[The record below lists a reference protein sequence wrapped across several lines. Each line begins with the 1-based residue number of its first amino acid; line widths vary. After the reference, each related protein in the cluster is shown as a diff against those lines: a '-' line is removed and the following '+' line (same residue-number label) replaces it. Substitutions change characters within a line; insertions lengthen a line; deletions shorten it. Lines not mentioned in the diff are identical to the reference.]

1 MGGRR
6 LFAAVCTVVWASWAS
21 TGVLAQQ
28 DVIAEIHVHGNTVT
42 STEDILRLSG
52 LTVGDPF
59 REDQLAQA
67 ANRLRATNTFEHVEV
82 LKRYASIDDLTR
94 IAIVLLVDE
103 GPVRIV
109 LEEGGAGQATRVLRG
124 RVWNFMFMPM
134 LSSEDGYGLTYG
146 ARFSLVDAAGRQ
158 SRISFPLTW
167 GGDKAAA
174 IELEKT
180 FSARGAPR
188 LTGGALLQRRTH
200 PYYEEDADR
209 SRIWARADWQ
219 IGRPVRAGAIGGWQE
234 VSFLGDQAATPLI
247 GGDVSFD
254 TRLDPM
260 LPRNAIYAR
269 AAVEHFR
276 LPDLPLTRTE
286 LDGRGYIG
294 IGGQRV
300 LVLRGLHETT
310 NRAAPPYYQS
320 ILGGDRNLR
329 GFKAGTAVG
338 DTLVAASA
346 ELRAPLT
353 SPLRIAKLG
362 INVFV
367 DTGVAYDKGLR
378 LRDQTFQTG
387 TGAGV
392 WLAAALVHLHL
403 EVAHGF
409 DAGTRAHFGMG
420 FTF

>member
-1 MGGRR
+1 MAGRQF
-6 LFAAVCTVVWASWAS
+6 LAAVCVVFWVGRANPV
-21 TGVLAQQ
+21 VLAQQ

-52 LTVGDPF
+52 LSVGDPF
-59 REDQLAQA
+59 RDDQLAHA
-67 ANRLRATNTFEHVEV
+67 SDRLRATETFEHVEV
-82 LKRYASIDDLTR
+82 LKRFASIDDPTR
-94 IAIVLLVDE
+94 IAIVVLVDE

-109 LEEGGAGQATRVLRG
+109 LEEGGAGRATRVLRG

-134 LSSEDGYGLTYG
+134 LSAEDGYGVTYG
-146 ARFSLVDAAGRQ
+146 ARFSLVDAAGRN

-174 IELEKT
+174 VELEKAFNT
-180 FSARGAPR
+180 RRAPR
-188 LTGGALLQRRTH
+188 LTGGALFQRRTH
-200 PYYEEDADR
+200 PYYDEDADR
-209 SRIWARADWQ
+209 SRVWARADWQ
-219 IGRPVRAGAIGGWQE
+219 IGRPVRVGATGGWQD
-234 VSFLGDQAATPLI
+234 VSFLGDRASTPLF
-247 GGDVSFD
+247 GGDVVFD

-269 AAVEHFR
+269 AAVEHLR

-294 IGGQRV
+294 VGGQRV
-300 LVLRGLHETT
+300 LVIRGLHETT
-310 NRAAPPYYQS
+310 NRSAPPYYQS

-362 INVFV
+362 VNVFV
-367 DTGVAYDKGLR
+367 DTGVAYNKGQR
-378 LRDQTFQTG
+378 LRDQTFETG

-392 WLAAALVHLHL
+392 WVAAAVVHLHL

-409 DAGTRAHFGMG
+409 GAGTRAHFGMG